1 MTNTRGRDLSTNQ
14 WQDWGNLVLAIW
26 LFISPWVLRFAPGTS
41 SEHIMA
47 AAAWDAWIVG
57 IIIGALSIA
66 ALARAQPWEEWVN
79 LVAGA
84 WLFISPWVLKFSGD
98 KTTLWNALIV
108 GALVVIL
115 SIWDLNTQQTA
126 AGRRA

>member
-1 MTNTRGRDLSTNQ
+1 MRKWRAESVLDLYNI
-14 WQDWGNLVLAIW
+14 LLALI
-26 LFISPWVLRFAPGTS
+26 LFVAPWFLAHASRSAVFDLRLS
-41 SEHIMA
+41 SA
-47 AAAWDAWIVG
+47 A
-57 IIIGALSIA
+57 IIILSLA
-66 ALARAQPWEEWVN
+66 AILAFSIWEEWVN

>member
-1 MTNTRGRDLSTNQ
+1 MTNTRGNYVSTNQ

-26 LFISPWVLRFAPGTS
+26 LFISPWVLGFAPGTS
-41 SEHIMA
+41 SEHIMT

-57 IIIGALSIA
+57 IIIGVLSIA